1 MIRPAAAS
9 DVEEL
14 VDLHLAF
21 PADVPLP
28 PGEPLSRSFYRNK
41 MQLFLEAEPEG
52 VLVAERGGAVSGAL
66 VVVSRPARLRQTALR
81 RGFVLRAAVQALAG
95 GYGPSPAEGLL
106 PAGGSAVRKLFLA
119 GRSLFRRG
127 AGRAGRATRM
137 RGAKVW
143 VLLVHPE
150 HRRQGVATA
159 LLRAAER
166 YLRGRGAREV
176 TVTVTED
183 NRPAQTL
190 YEKAGFREAGRCL
203 ESSGPSLV
211 LVKQLTEYQVVLVSG
226 PEGLDLPE
234 TEQLPGQVVV
244 ARHLRRDL
252 SPVHDA
258 LAVVELAGAFRRFGV
273 DLVHTHTSKAGVLG
287 RLAARLAGVRAVV
300 HTPHGHIYAP
310 EAHIQ
315 SVPRCATLRAGFL
328 WSERLA
334 GRWTTLLTTLT
345 AAEARETVALGLG
358 PADRVV
364 PVPNGIEAEDF
375 AREPAIERL
384 RELRRELQLPARAK
398 VVISVGRLTP
408 EKGHRVLVEAAAA
421 MMSPPTGKRPAR
433 ALHLLLVGE
442 GPERSALGALVR
454 RLGVSEK
461 VHFAGRREPKEV
473 AALLHLADVF
483 VLPSYYEG
491 FGVALLEAQA
501 AGVPIVATDVG
512 GVREV
517 LAGGRTG
524 LLVPPGDAAALAE
537 AMGKVLTDR
546 DLAGRLAREGR
557 EWVVRE
563 FPVGRTVE
571 RYQAV

>member
-1 MIRPAAAS
+1 
-9 DVEEL
+9 
-14 VDLHLAF
+14 
-21 PADVPLP
+21 
-28 PGEPLSRSFYRNK
+28 
-41 MQLFLEAEPEG
+41 
-52 VLVAERGGAVSGAL
+52 
-66 VVVSRPARLRQTALR
+66 
-81 RGFVLRAAVQALAG
+81 VLRAAVQALAS
-95 GYGPSPAEGLL
+95 GYGPSPAIGLL
-106 PAGGSAVRKLFLA
+106 PAGGWAVRKLFLA

-127 AGRAGRATRM
+127 AGRAG
-137 RGAKVW
+137 GAKVW

-211 LVKQLTEYQVVLVSG
+211 LVKQLTEVRADRFSRRSPACAEAAMAKSAQPIRLALVITRMVLGGAPQVVWSLFERLPPTEYQVVLVSG
-226 PEGLDLPE
+226 PEGLHLPE

-273 DLVHTHTSKAGVLG
+273 NLVHTHTSKAGVLG

-345 AAEARETVALGLG
+345 AAEARETVALGLA

-375 AREPAIERL
+375 ARE
-384 RELRRELQLPARAK
+384 
-398 VVISVGRLTP
+398 
-408 EKGHRVLVEAAAA
+408 
-421 MMSPPTGKRPAR
+421 
-433 ALHLLLVGE
+433 
-442 GPERSALGALVR
+442 
-454 RLGVSEK
+454 
-461 VHFAGRREPKEV
+461 
-473 AALLHLADVF
+473 
-483 VLPSYYEG
+483 
-491 FGVALLEAQA
+491 
-501 AGVPIVATDVG
+501 
-512 GVREV
+512 
-517 LAGGRTG
+517 
-524 LLVPPGDAAALAE
+524 
-537 AMGKVLTDR
+537 
-546 DLAGRLAREGR
+546 
-557 EWVVRE
+557 
-563 FPVGRTVE
+563 
-571 RYQAV
+571 